1 MIFEDQ
7 NIFRERNLR
16 DILNM
21 MWGAHTHQAK
31 QTPSAAGS
39 SPKISKQMKNVNAE
53 INKMNIKEE
62 KDGQIM
68 TDICIDQN
76 IKNPII
82 IKNFHDDHIGY
93 IHQIGYRVACEENP
107 LQITKEQ
114 EKKKMFD

>member
-1 MIFEDQ
+1 
-7 NIFRERNLR
+7 
-16 DILNM
+16 
-21 MWGAHTHQAK
+21 
-31 QTPSAAGS
+31 
-39 SPKISKQMKNVNAE
+39 
-53 INKMNIKEE
+53 
-62 KDGQIM
+62 M

-93 IHQIGYRVACEENP
+93 IHQIGYRVAFEETP